1 MLEQRQHLL
10 LSYFKTL
17 SEDPAGN
24 RTPASHTAVNY
35 EGYSVNVTKEFIR
48 LRLAVYNK
56 SFKISLFNAVEVLKS
71 EMVSLQTLRQL
82 KSTNRIP

>member
-10 LSYFKTL
+10 LNYFKTL

-56 SFKISLFNAVEVLKS
+56 SFKISLFNAVELLKS